1 MIEDFQVKVAK
12 YIMEWGEWIE
22 KCELLLLLG
31 TEKDKIKIYMDK
43 LLSLQNE
50 DGGFPRNWIKGYSSG
65 IIETAKVIELAS
77 KIGLREDER
86 IEKAIKFLIKNQL
99 DNGAWMEESLEYE
112 DNSNDVIISAYAL
125 KAIAMA
131 GIKGEAVDKCVRYL
145 LESQRDDGLW
155 PKTKTGINPDLEA
168 SGRVLIALHE
178 AKNKNAT
185 KAIKSGFESLMEI
198 FIEKSTKEW
207 DTLSEDILP
216 IIEAISIIQPKK
228 STAARKI
235 IDSYIKGEK
244 WEFQDRRSENTNN
257 LLNLIRVM
265 ALTNI
270 INKDKVKEEINKL
283 LELKLNLKK
292 IIEKFEGEAK
302 EILLSKFEN
311 IGIKRNDPQKKIL
324 LGLFTYSLLEQFF
337 WAAEY
342 EPQTEFIGVIDRVG
356 TLDKI
361 ENYTDYEKIRK
372 ALFRSRV
379 LTGVAKKKKEDAA
392 KSITLFAKF
401 LIQNDDINKFEE
413 FVKKLIEFTLFEI
426 APTLSGATTARK
438 LGLLLRNYTKN
449 ETEMY
454 KLFESLKIS
463 LECFPSIG
471 SKISTLY
478 PYYTIWI
485 YNIWNEAKKYVETPI
500 DWNTVKTYINIGLSN
515 LTLKD
520 LRKDPRRA
528 SKAINKLSEELF
540 PEDKA
545 KISLLWIAGREWCT
559 KPYKCYG
566 HMGRKCWFYDICM
579 RRIKDEERR
588 KKNMG

>member
-12 YIMEWGEWIE
+12 YVMEWGEWIE
-22 KCELLLLLG
+22 KCELLLLLD

-43 LLSLQNE
+43 LLSLQND

-77 KIGLREDER
+77 KIGLKNDER
-86 IEKAIKFLIKNQL
+86 IERAIKFLIKNQL
-99 DNGAWMEESLEYE
+99 ENGAWMEESLEYE
-112 DNSNDVIISAYAL
+112 DNSNDVIVSAYAL
-125 KAIAMA
+125 KAIATA
-131 GIKGEAVDKCVRYL
+131 GIKGEVVDKCVRYL

-155 PKTKTGINPDLEA
+155 PKTKAGINPDLEA

-178 AKNKNAT
+178 TKNKIAT
-185 KAIKSGFESLMEI
+185 KAIKNGFESLMEV

-228 STAARKI
+228 NTAARKI

-283 LELKLNLKK
+283 LELKLNLKR
-292 IIEKFEGEAK
+292 IIEKFENEAK

-324 LGLFTYSLLEQFF
+324 LGLFIYSLLEQFF

-372 ALFRSRV
+372 ALFRSKA

-392 KSITLFAKF
+392 KSITLFARF
-401 LIQNDDINKFEE
+401 LMQNNEINVFEE

-449 ETEMY
+449 EIEMY
-454 KLFESLKIS
+454 K
-463 LECFPSIG
+463 
-471 SKISTLY
+471 
-478 PYYTIWI
+478 
-485 YNIWNEAKKYVETPI
+485 
-500 DWNTVKTYINIGLSN
+500 
-515 LTLKD
+515 
-520 LRKDPRRA
+520 
-528 SKAINKLSEELF
+528 
-540 PEDKA
+540 
-545 KISLLWIAGREWCT
+545 
-559 KPYKCYG
+559 
-566 HMGRKCWFYDICM
+566 
-579 RRIKDEERR
+579 
-588 KKNMG
+588 